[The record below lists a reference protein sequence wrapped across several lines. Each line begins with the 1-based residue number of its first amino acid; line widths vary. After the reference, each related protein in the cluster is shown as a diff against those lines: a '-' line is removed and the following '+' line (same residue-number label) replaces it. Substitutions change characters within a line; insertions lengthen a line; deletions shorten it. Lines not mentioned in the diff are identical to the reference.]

1 MARKKKT
8 YDDDDGR
15 TIVDMSGVELTPMF
29 VPRLPRESKK
39 PVQRPEE
46 QPQKEPAPEERLSK
60 EEGRAYVFGAL
71 GAALLIGGI
80 FVLAAFLFI
89 VIFLAIY
96 NH

>member
-1 MARKKKT
+1 MARKKRI

-15 TIVDMSGVELTPMF
+15 TIVDMSGVERMPTF
-29 VPRLPRESKK
+29 IPRLPQERKK
-39 PVQRPEE
+39 PAQPSEE
-46 QPQKEPAPEERLSK
+46 PQKEPAPEDRFTK
-60 EEGRAYVFGAL
+60 EEGRAYVLGAL

-96 NH
+96 NR

>member
-15 TIVDMSGVELTPMF
+15 TIVDMSGVDPMPTF
-29 VPRLPRESKK
+29 IPRLPRDKK
-39 PVQRPEE
+39 PVKPPEE
-46 QPQKEPAPEERLSK
+46 QQEIAPEDRFTK